1 MILATFRDC
10 DHAELTLINLSD
22 AWVSSKDI
30 SIISKSQ
37 ADIDALGYDKGD
49 HTMVWN
55 DTVPSKLKVLGIKDD
70 VLTDLFM
77 VIEKGGCIML
87 ISGDHIPEEVAQ
99 EILEDNDAEN
109 VTLLSPSST

>member
-10 DHAELTLINLSD
+10 DHAELTLINLAD

-30 SIISKSQ
+30 SIISQSQ
-37 ADIDALGYDKGD
+37 KDIDALGYDKGLY
-49 HTMVWN
+49 TGIWN
-55 DTVPSKLKVLGIKDD
+55 DTIPGKLKTLGVADEA
-70 VLTDLFM
+70 LTDIFM
-77 VIEKGGCIML
+77 AIQKGGCIML

-109 VTLLSPSST
+109 VAILNPTIN